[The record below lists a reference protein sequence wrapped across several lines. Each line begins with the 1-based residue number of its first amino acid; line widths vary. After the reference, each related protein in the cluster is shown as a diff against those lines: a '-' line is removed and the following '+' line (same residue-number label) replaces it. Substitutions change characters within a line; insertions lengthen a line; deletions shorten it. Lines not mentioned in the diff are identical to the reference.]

1 MAAQHKSKA
10 PSVGRLNNRIIPV
23 RASCI
28 TFGVY
33 ENRSAAFIPDR
44 HGRPGNG
51 KSTRDRVMEGAKH
64 RNESRV
70 REVGNLS
77 S

>member
-51 KSTRDRVMEGAKH
+51 KSTRDKVMM
-64 RNESRV
+64 NSRV
-70 REVGNLS
+70 QSIEMNLGS
-77 S
+77 VRSVT